1 MRRRCFPR
9 RPWTKFSWNS
19 YSSYPQTQPQ
29 TRVTAHHDRNF
40 ATLVSWGLNDRGQCG
55 VPSHSPLLSGPE
67 EVELGVGTLTG
78 TEALCAGPSHA
89 ALATAAGEVYAWG
102 DGAHGKLG
110 LGSNRLGSFLPAR
123 VEALVGRA
131 HITHLALGHRWS
143 FFLDRY
149 SGELYASGRFAT
161 EELEFSTRQG
171 FSRQNMLLK
180 GRALEAFSNKS
191 HSHGLHDALQSG
203 TPLGDGF
210 FELSTPQALGNA
222 FTATPSLP
230 SQSTLRP
237 LEIGGEVAGG
247 GISNQLLPFI
257 DHTQRLEEI
266 FYTRQIKG
274 NGNGNGVDERDWLT
288 DGDQLGSFAQHPTI
302 GRKLSPP
309 FHWSLESPLPFSIN
323 RHIGRTLLGSRL
335 WTIAASPNAAG
346 NRVCGLDSDG
356 LVTFVSLIH
365 DKEGEEPCLA
375 IVEERQRCAT
385 VNRVLERNGGADS
398 LVSCDQFDAALTKS
412 GRVVAWV
419 AINGSGDDGHERIET
434 FNAEDGG
441 RYKITFHSS
450 PTVRMV
456 EYEFFA
462 MGQSQSE
469 CVETPLQINLM
480 SGSGRTL
487 LLSDGESVW
496 TVDNVLSCEKANC
509 IPKQEMC
516 LREEGVARVS
526 AGQGCFAVISG
537 AGRLWMWGN
546 LLTSKRVSN
555 ALQHSE
561 EEGFGHWS
569 YSASG
574 IPTGTDALRKSQES
588 TWLGL
593 GSPRP
598 VVVPGLHNVS
608 NVALGDGYALAIV
621 A

>member
-1 MRRRCFPR
+1 MRRWFFPGC
-9 RPWTKFSWNS
+9 PWTKFWTS
-19 YSSYPQTQPQ
+19 YSYYPKTQPQ
-29 TRVTAHHDRNF
+29 AQARVNHDRNF
-40 ATLVSWGLNDRGQCG
+40 ATLVSWGLNDHGQCG

-67 EVELGVGTLTG
+67 EVELGVGPLTG

-89 ALATAAGEVYAWG
+89 AIATAAGEVYTWG

-123 VEALVGRA
+123 IEALVGRA
-131 HITHLALGHRWS
+131 HITHIALGHRWS
-143 FFLDRY
+143 FFLDC

-171 FSRQNMLLK
+171 LHRQNMLLK
-180 GRALEAFSNKS
+180 ESAQAFSNKS
-191 HSHGLHDALQSG
+191 HSHGLHDAFQSG
-203 TPLGDGF
+203 MPLGDGF

-222 FTATPSLP
+222 STATPSSP
-230 SQSTLRP
+230 SQSARP

-257 DHTQRLEEI
+257 DHTHRLEEI

-274 NGNGNGVDERDWLT
+274 NGNGVDERDWLT
-288 DGDQLGSFAQHPTI
+288 DQSASFSAHPTI

-309 FHWSLESPLPFSIN
+309 FHWSLESPLPFLIN
-323 RHIGRTLLGSRL
+323 RYTGRTLLASNTVGSRL
-335 WTIAASPNAAG
+335 WTITASPNAARS
-346 NRVCGLDSDG
+346 RVYGLDSDG
-356 LVTFVSLIH
+356 LVSFVSLIH
-365 DKEGEEPCLA
+365 DKEGEEPSLA
-375 IVEERQRCAT
+375 LEEQQRCTT
-385 VNRVLERNGGADS
+385 VNRVLERNGGAVS
-398 LVSCDQFDAALTKS
+398 LVSCDEFDAALTKS

-419 AINGSGDDGHERIET
+419 AVNGHGEDGHERLET
-434 FNAEDGG
+434 VGADNRG
-441 RYKITFHSS
+441 YKITFHST
-450 PTVRMV
+450 PAVRMV
-456 EYEFFA
+456 EYEFLP
-462 MGQSQSE
+462 MGQSQFD
-469 CVETPLQINLM
+469 PLQTPVRIKLM

-487 LLSDGESVW
+487 LLSDGERVW
-496 TVDNVLSCEKANC
+496 TVDNVLCGEKASC
-509 IPKQEMC
+509 IPRQEMC
-516 LREEGVARVS
+516 LSEEGVARVS
-526 AGQGCFAVISG
+526 AGHGCFAVVSG

-546 LLTSKRVSN
+546 LLTSQRMSN
-555 ALQHSE
+555 ALRHSE

-574 IPTGTDALRKSQES
+574 LPTGTDALRKSQS

-608 NVALGDGYALAIV
+608 NVALGDGYALALV